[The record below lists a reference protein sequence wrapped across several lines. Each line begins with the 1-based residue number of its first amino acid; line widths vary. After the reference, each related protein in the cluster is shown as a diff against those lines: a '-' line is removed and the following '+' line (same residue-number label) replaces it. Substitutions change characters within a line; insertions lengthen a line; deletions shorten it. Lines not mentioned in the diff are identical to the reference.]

1 MVQPTIII
9 LYLLS
14 PPLYWSLSHNV
25 DNIMQRLVE
34 IQHSLNLIIPGV
46 INMSIQITNNLLF
59 SSMKIGQR
67 QWSHFVELSF
77 WLAEWCQLTNVF
89 NKKLQNRIKTLC
101 SFSFTFFLI
110 SCWFKLK
117 RNCSSLKLSNA
128 YNSNARD

>member
-1 MVQPTIII
+1 MIDTEKLNCFYFNILDKECMSDDTNKRERILCKCKMVQPTIII

-46 INMSIQITNNLLF
+46 IIMSIQITKNLLF

-67 QWSHFVELSF
+67 Q
-77 WLAEWCQLTNVF
+77 
-89 NKKLQNRIKTLC
+89 
-101 SFSFTFFLI
+101 
-110 SCWFKLK
+110 
-117 RNCSSLKLSNA
+117 
-128 YNSNARD
+128 